1 MYKRE
6 PICVER
12 KIIWLFL
19 AFPAEVMKMSEPLLS
34 MLQIPEIMIFAI
46 LKDSLHIQE
55 RSLGSRYN
63 SYDRTITFSTVEKN
77 GVPYIRYTESDRQYV
92 SSDSKKFEVKKATAR
107 SGKPYFLRTGTSVRL
122 LRKSIPEQSIKRTIR
137 RLPDFTG
144 QTL

>member
-19 AFPAEVMKMSEPLLS
+19 VFPAEAMKMSEPLLS

-77 GVPYIRYTESDRQYV
+77 GVPYIRYTESDR
-92 SSDSKKFEVKKATAR
+92 
-107 SGKPYFLRTGTSVRL
+107 
-122 LRKSIPEQSIKRTIR
+122 
-137 RLPDFTG
+137 
-144 QTL
+144 

>member
-1 MYKRE
+1 MKVFKHSLKNVKFLRANLSWNKAKKYNFLMYKRE

-19 AFPAEVMKMSEPLLS
+19 VFPAEAMKMSEPLLS

-63 SYDRTITFSTVEKN
+63 SYDRTITFPTVEKN
-77 GVPYIRYTESDRQYV
+77 GVPYIRYTESDR
-92 SSDSKKFEVKKATAR
+92 
-107 SGKPYFLRTGTSVRL
+107 
-122 LRKSIPEQSIKRTIR
+122 
-137 RLPDFTG
+137 
-144 QTL
+144 